1 MDEVLQL
8 INEMSPFL
16 LLGFFL
22 AGLMHAFIPG
32 RLYTHYLADGSWR
45 SVVYAALIGVPLPL
59 CSCGV
64 IPTAMSMRKE
74 GASKGAT
81 VSFLIATPQTGVDS
95 IFATYSLLGLPFAII
110 RPIAAFI
117 TALAGG
123 QMVNIFDRQP
133 ASAGKDESHSACSHD
148 GECTCENGEC
158 TCESDKCTCSCGTCH
173 GKTDTE
179 KLSFSGKL
187 VEALRYGFIEM
198 MGDIGKWLVIGL
210 IIAGLIT
217 VFIPQDLLA
226 VFSDNSML
234 SILLVLCISIPMYV
248 CATGSIPIA
257 VALMMKGLTP
267 GAALV
272 LLMAGPA
279 ANAAS
284 ILIINKVLGRKTL
297 MIYLASIT
305 IGAIVFALSIDYLLP
320 REWFVT
326 TLTAS
331 NHDCCTEPTSW
342 FNIGCTILLAALL
355 LYSLFQH
362 ITGHAHHHHEEENLN
377 NTSKTSMETDI
388 IRLHIEG
395 MNCSHCAHSAE
406 SAIRSVAGVEAV
418 EVSLSAKLARVRGTA
433 SADDLIAAIES
444 IGFKASIEA

>member
-1 MDEVLQL
+1 MNEILQL
-8 INEMSPFL
+8 INEMSPYL
-16 LLGFFL
+16 LLGFLL

-32 RLYTHYLADGSWR
+32 RLYTQYLADGSWR

-110 RPIAAFI
+110 RPIVAFV
-117 TALAGG
+117 TALVGG
-123 QMVNIFDRQP
+123 QMVNTFD
-133 ASAGKDESHSACSHD
+133 KDQTTTTVTTSNDTCDGDCCHATQAADSH
-148 GECTCENGEC
+148 T
-158 TCESDKCTCSCGTCH
+158 
-173 GKTDTE
+173 
-179 KLSFSGKL
+179 SFMQKL

-210 IIAGLIT
+210 VIAGLIT
-217 VFIPQDLLA
+217 VFIPQEFFA
-226 VFSDNSML
+226 VFADNSLL

-257 VALMMKGLTP
+257 VALMLKGLTP

-297 MIYLASIT
+297 LIYLASIT
-305 IGAIVFALSIDYLLP
+305 IGAIVFALGIDYLLP
-320 REWFVT
+320 REWFTPTMVAT
-326 TLTAS
+326 
-331 NHDCCTEPTSW
+331 HGDCCDEPMSW
-342 FNIGCTILLAALL
+342 FNIACSILLACLL
-355 LYSLFQH
+355 LYSLIQH
-362 ITGHAHHHHEEENLN
+362 LLGKSHHHDHNH
-377 NTSKTSMETDI
+377 TDTI
-388 IRLHIEG
+388 NDMATDTLYIRIEG

-406 SAIRSVAGVEAV
+406 TAIKSVAGVDEAT
-418 EVSLSAKLARVRGTA
+418 VSLNEGMATIKGEPKVEDIISAI
-433 SADDLIAAIES
+433 DS
-444 IGFKASIEA
+444 IGFKASAIDK

>member
-1 MDEVLQL
+1 MQEIFDL

-16 LLGFFL
+16 LLGFLL
-22 AGLMHAFIPG
+22 AGLMHAFIPN
-32 RLYTHYLADGSWR
+32 RLYTHYMAGNSLK
-45 SVVYAALIGVPLPL
+45 SVIYAALFGVPLPL

-110 RPIAAFI
+110 RPIVAFCTAIIGGHAVNLFNKEVAAKVEH
-117 TALAGG
+117 TPLR
-123 QMVNIFDRQP
+123 DY
-133 ASAGKDESHSACSHD
+133 S
-148 GECTCENGEC
+148 
-158 TCESDKCTCSCGTCH
+158 
-173 GKTDTE
+173 E
-179 KLSFSGKL
+179 KHHTFLERI

-217 VFIPQDLLA
+217 TFVPQPFFSVFA
-226 VFSDNSML
+226 GNSIM

-284 ILIINKVLGRKTL
+284 ILVINKVLGRKTL
-297 MIYLASIT
+297 LIYLIAISA
-305 IGAIVFALSIDYLLP
+305 GAIGFGLGIDYLLP
-320 REWFVT
+320 SEWFT
-326 TLTAS
+326 PTLVKAAECCD
-331 NHDCCTEPTSW
+331 NHVEW
-342 FNIGCTILLAALL
+342 FNIGCTILLGLLL
-355 LYSLFQH
+355 LYALIDH
-362 ITGHAHHHHEEENLN
+362 LRGHEHCHCHEGDGCSCVHDENA
-377 NTSKTSMETDI
+377 EG
-388 IRLHIEG
+388 IRCFTIKG
-395 MNCSHCAHSAE
+395 MNCSHCAKNAE
-406 SAIRSVAGVEAV
+406 NAIRKVEGIKRVSVDL
-418 EVSLSAKLARVRGTA
+418 VSETAIIEGTA
-433 SADDLIAAIES
+433 SDEDIISAVEAL
-444 IGFKASIEA
+444 GFEGLKKN